1 MGVPLRGGLSAT
13 SPRSFLIVGFTLL
26 SLTQLN
32 PNQMNKE
39 TIEIAITSALSL
51 MNNEVDNIE
60 FEDLKTEYLTVIEQL
75 ETALKELSKNG

>member
-1 MGVPLRGGLSAT
+1 
-13 SPRSFLIVGFTLL
+13 
-26 SLTQLN
+26 
-32 PNQMNKE
+32 MNKE